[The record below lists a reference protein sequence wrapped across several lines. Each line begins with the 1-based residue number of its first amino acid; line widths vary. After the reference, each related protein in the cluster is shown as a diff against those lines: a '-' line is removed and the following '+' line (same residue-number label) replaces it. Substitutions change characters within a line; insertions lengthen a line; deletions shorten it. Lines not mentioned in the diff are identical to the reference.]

1 MLSRTWFI
9 FKKPETWGENKPVIS
24 SLLKWLGWVQRLTW
38 VLQGINSP
46 AWTLVG
52 GEGEVRPALLEF
64 FPESTRLLYPW
75 DFPGKSVAVD
85 CHFLLQG
92 IFPTQR
98 FNLLLFRL
106 LLGRQMSL
114 PGSLRQ
120 ELLLARDHDDC
131 VEFGQ

>member
-64 FPESTRLLYPW
+64 FPESTIKRMDLE
-75 DFPGKSVAVD
+75 SVIHCEVSQKEKNKYRI
-85 CHFLLQG
+85 LQHEYE
-92 IFPTQR
+92 I
-98 FNLLLFRL
+98 
-106 LLGRQMSL
+106 
-114 PGSLRQ
+114 
-120 ELLLARDHDDC
+120 
-131 VEFGQ
+131 